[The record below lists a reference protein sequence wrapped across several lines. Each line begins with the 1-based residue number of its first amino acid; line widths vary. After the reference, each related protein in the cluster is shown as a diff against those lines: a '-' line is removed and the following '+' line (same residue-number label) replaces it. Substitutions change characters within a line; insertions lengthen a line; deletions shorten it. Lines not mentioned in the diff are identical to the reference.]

1 MLSSMSP
8 TIVEDEK
15 GELLLVTGAQG
26 GPRII
31 TSVWQTL
38 SNVID
43 FGFAADAAV
52 AAPRIHHQHL
62 PDEVLV
68 EPESLTKET
77 DEELAKRGYKLV
89 WLSPEKTIASAS
101 LIVKTATG
109 WAGSADRRG
118 GGAALGD

>member
-1 MLSSMSP
+1 MSP
-8 TIVEDEK
+8 TVIEDEK

-43 FGFAADAAV
+43 FGFPADAAV

-62 PDEVLV
+62 PDEVVV
-68 EPESLTKET
+68 ENEGLTKEV
-77 DEELAKRGYKLV
+77 DEELTRRGYKLV
-89 WLSPEKTIASAS
+89 WLSPDKIAASAS

-118 GGAALGD
+118 GGAAIGD